1 MKYVPANVLNEQYAP
16 IVEDILTT
24 YPNSLYICK
33 VEPYAQ
39 ADPPESSSP
48 VPVQDYYAN
57 PSISTEYWDNITKL
71 IFDEGQLDWWY
82 PCDIL
87 SFDDENNTFTTRI
100 YNKEIYE
107 DQNGMLN
114 TGGRVIREVVN
125 TPREAIRFVDKPYKS
140 DQHLDSAF
148 RHEIGIPD
156 DIFPLHW
163 RNDYVDGKMMLNSW
177 YKENWNTQPI
187 ERVTKHTNDLRNA
200 KCGLYYAP
208 STIPAAGK
216 GLFAGIDID
225 SQLEVESIIP
235 PIIIPDVNWNTTDES
250 IRWDAH
256 DYTWEGSAYGAE
268 FESTK
273 IGKLDTQILSPDIGM
288 MGNFHPGLV
297 NSYLAPTYFQPLLD
311 RIKDPGAGASSDY
324 FHHTFL
330 SNRDIKAGSEIFIS
344 YGEPW

>member
-1 MKYVPANVLNEQYAP
+1 MKYKPANVLNKQNAP
-16 IVEDILTT
+16 IVEDIATT
-24 YPNSLYICK
+24 YPNSLYVCR

-39 ADPPESSSP
+39 ADPPDSNSP
-48 VPVQDYYAN
+48 APLQDYHAN
-57 PSISTEYWDNITKL
+57 PSSRVANWDNITKL
-71 IFDEGQLDWWY
+71 FFDEGQQNWWY
-82 PCDIL
+82 PCDVL
-87 SFDDENNTFTTRI
+87 FVDYQQDTYTTRI
-100 YNKEIYE
+100 YNKEVYI

-114 TGGRVIREVVN
+114 TGGRVIREVLN
-125 TPREAIRFVDKPYKS
+125 TPRESIRFVDKPYMS

-148 RHEIGIPD
+148 RHEIDLPD
-156 DIFPLHW
+156 DMFPLHW
-163 RNDYVDGKMMLNSW
+163 RNDYVDGKTMLSSW
-177 YKENWNTQPI
+177 YKEKWDDQSSERITEHTENLKNT
-187 ERVTKHTNDLRNA
+187 

-216 GLFAGIDID
+216 GLYAGIDID
-225 SQLEVESIIP
+225 AQLQVESVIP
-235 PIIIPDVNWNTTDES
+235 PIMIPDINWNVTDKS

-273 IGKLDTQILSPDIGM
+273 LGKLDTQILAPDIGM

-311 RIKDPGAGASSDY
+311 RTSDPGAGASSDY
-324 FHHTFL
+324 FQHTFL
-330 SNRDIKAGSEIFIS
+330 ANRDIQAGTEIFIS